1 MVRSRAAAV
10 LLLLLSTFALLGGHS
25 EAALA
30 VHELP
35 DRVASAADTRPGS
48 GQASIAAAAAEQTSG
63 PHWLA
68 GPVPAERAQV
78 RVGGQGLT
86 GGLAVLDT
94 DDGSCG
100 HPRPATGAHA
110 GPLLTPQPGRAV
122 APARAPPSTTR

>member
-1 MVRSRAAAV
+1 MVRSRAAAA
-10 LLLLLSTFALLGGHS
+10 LLLLLSTFALLGGHV

-30 VHELP
+30 VHGLP

-48 GQASIAAAAAEQTSG
+48 GHASIGAAEHASG

-68 GPVPAERAQV
+68 GSAPAERAQV
-78 RVGGQGLT
+78 RVGGQGLA

-94 DDGSCG
+94 DDGSG
-100 HPRPATGAHA
+100 GYPRPAAGAQA
-110 GPLLTPQPGRAV
+110 GPLLTPQPGRGV